1 MTHQVWSA
9 SLFCEIGLVNVA
21 YDEPHSLFSGP
32 SNQPLSVHFPEPGGH
47 GHSPWS
53 NQPLSVHL
61 PEPGGHGHGVWTIVC
76 GKVNTCTAHTHT
88 YNMHKQTHWLEYNL
102 HCFLHFTQ
110 VYCPPS
116 VLHWLP
122 LGGAWGHSPWPSW
135 SMRFVREGV
144 QHATAAEAAGH
155 CHRAGCHWQQCA
167 VCCWCHCPC
176 PSKVSEDCAYSV
188 WGPQT
193 FDVCLH
199 ACCIRNDSCPCSYVA
214 RWWSDENK

>member
-88 YNMHKQTHWLEYNL
+88 HTTCTRTRTNRHTDLNIICTVSSILLKYT
-102 HCFLHFTQ
+102 
-110 VYCPPS
+110 
-116 VLHWLP
+116 VLP
-122 LGGAWGHSPWPSW
+122 QSSID
-135 SMRFVREGV
+135 
-144 QHATAAEAAGH
+144 
-155 CHRAGCHWQQCA
+155 CHWEVHGGILPGLPGACGLFGKGFNMQLLLRQLGTATVQGVTGSNVLFVVDVIVPVLAKWVRIVFTVCGVLRHLTCA
-167 VCCWCHCPC
+167 CM
-176 PSKVSEDCAYSV
+176 
-188 WGPQT
+188 
-193 FDVCLH
+193 H
-199 ACCIRNDSCPCSYVA
+199 AAFVTTLVPAATC
-214 RWWSDENK
+214 